1 MPTCLTAIPRT
12 HRSSQSVSTSR
23 HRSARDLYD
32 AELQR
37 AIQLSLEEVGSA
49 GAHRPGYVPSPSPWQ
64 SSEPPLVDRGTRP
77 SAASSY
83 SREEEDDPDLKA
95 AIEASLREANA
106 PKPSAPIVIDV
117 SDRSPYISSPGPGYA
132 QSYPPSSATPKPRA
146 PQIPSYDLEPLEE
159 DAILTFNQTVEQVQA
174 QGGRDLSRY
183 PAVTELFDKAN
194 ALRPKLAMSLNDTSR
209 KERAYVGVYT
219 RVLCSL
225 VHLAEMLVEMHE
237 KLSQAVKLYDKL
249 LTEQL
254 SRPSWRTAPSAA
266 PRHDTGAYASQYQ
279 SVNGTYSQWQ
289 SQPTSQQV
297 PATPVQPT
305 SYFSPSAAPQS
316 NGAYVASSP
325 AEPSQHQMYQPQT
338 APILSPTSPSIQP
351 RYGQES
357 LPYAAMSPPPV
368 SVPQYGA
375 APTPTPASLPVSF
388 QPPAAASAPPPPP
401 IQSQPQPQ
409 PQQAPSAPP
418 LSRQNTF
425 SGYPQQQQQP
435 VANGYLARSN
445 TVAASSHAPS
455 QLQHLQQMSVPLPN
469 FPQVPNTIPQYAPP
483 EPERKEALLIDL

>member
-1 MPTCLTAIPRT
+1 
-12 HRSSQSVSTSR
+12 
-23 HRSARDLYD
+23 
-32 AELQR
+32 
-37 AIQLSLEEVGSA
+37 
-49 GAHRPGYVPSPSPWQ
+49 
-64 SSEPPLVDRGTRP
+64 
-77 SAASSY
+77 
-83 SREEEDDPDLKA
+83 
-95 AIEASLREANA
+95 
-106 PKPSAPIVIDV
+106 
-117 SDRSPYISSPGPGYA
+117 
-132 QSYPPSSATPKPRA
+132 
-146 PQIPSYDLEPLEE
+146 
-159 DAILTFNQTVEQVQA
+159 
-174 QGGRDLSRY
+174 
-183 PAVTELFDKAN
+183 
-194 ALRPKLAMSLNDTSR
+194 
-209 KERAYVGVYT
+209 
-219 RVLCSL
+219 
-225 VHLAEMLVEMHE
+225 
-237 KLSQAVKLYDKL
+237 
-249 LTEQL
+249 
-254 SRPSWRTAPSAA
+254 
-266 PRHDTGAYASQYQ
+266 
-279 SVNGTYSQWQ
+279 
-289 SQPTSQQV
+289 
-297 PATPVQPT
+297 
-305 SYFSPSAAPQS
+305 
-316 NGAYVASSP
+316 
-325 AEPSQHQMYQPQT
+325 MYQPQT